1 MSSTAIAA
9 ACQAALGRMLSDITI
24 TPQDQVVLTVYSAE
38 LVPAMQALRNGRG
51 LLFDM
56 LVDIAGVDYLAY
68 GKSEWM
74 TSNEATAEGFS
85 RGVESN
91 IASEVTFEPTPQIP
105 YRFAVVYQLLSV
117 KLNQRVRVK
126 TFVDSEC
133 LLVPSVIPVWQ
144 SANWYERE
152 VFDLF
157 GILFD
162 GHPDLRRILTDYEF
176 VGHPFRKD
184 FPLIGHVEMRYDAKQ
199 KRVVYEPVS
208 IEPRTLVPKT
218 IRHSHPT
225 EAHIEAGKGV
235 V

>member
-1 MSSTAIAA
+1 MSSTALAA
-9 ACQAALGRMLSDITI
+9 ACQAVLGEMLSSVVI
-24 TPQDQVVLTVYSAE
+24 TPQEQVVLTVYSTE
-38 LVPAMQALRNGRG
+38 LVSVMQALRNGRG
-51 LLFDM
+51 LFFDM
-56 LVDIAGVDYLAY
+56 LIDIAGVDYLEY
-68 GKSEWM
+68 GKSDWL
-74 TSNEATAEGFS
+74 TTDATGEGFS
-85 RGVESN
+85 RGVETD
-91 IASEVTFEPTPQIP
+91 AQSEAIQFPS
-105 YRFAVVYQLLSV
+105 RFAVVYQLLSIG
-117 KLNQRVRVK
+117 LNQRVCVK
-126 TFVDSEC
+126 TFVDND
-133 LLVPSVIPVWQ
+133 LLLIPSVISVWQ
-144 SANWYERE
+144 SANWDERD

-208 IEPRTLVPKT
+208 IEARTLVPKT

-225 EAHIEAGKGV
+225 EAHVETGKGV

>member
-1 MSSTAIAA
+1 MSSTALAA
-9 ACQAALGRMLSDITI
+9 ACQAALGEMLSSVVI
-24 TPQDQVVLTVYSAE
+24 TPQDQVVLIVYSME
-38 LVPAMQALRNGRG
+38 LVSAMQVLRNGRG
-51 LLFDM
+51 LFFDM
-56 LVDIAGVDYLAY
+56 LIDIAGVDYLEY
-68 GKSEWM
+68 GKSDWL
-74 TSNEATAEGFS
+74 TTEATGEGFS
-85 RGVESN
+85 RGVEKGIQSEAPVTEKISN
-91 IASEVTFEPTPQIP
+91 
-105 YRFAVVYQLLSV
+105 RFAVVYQLLSIG
-117 KLNQRVRVK
+117 LNQRVCVK
-126 TFVDSEC
+126 TFVDND
-133 LLVPSVIPVWQ
+133 LLLIPSVVSVWQ

-218 IRHSHPT
+218 IRHSHPVDT
-225 EAHIEAGKGV
+225 HVETGKGV